1 MSRPIALSDDELS
14 AVMIAC
20 RQLQP
25 RDRDRFL
32 KGVAQAIA
40 ELPERGPGSVHRAID
55 RVEGVLRPAGPAHRR
70 AAVADHPRSDATI
83 LVSASP
89 ISARVNASRSAGR

>member
-32 KGVAQAIA
+32 REVARVIA
-40 ELPERGPGSVHRAID
+40 ELPERERGPGSVHRAITTAWKVCFD
-55 RVEGVLRPAGPAHRR
+55 PPDLRT
-70 AAVADHPRSDATI
+70 DEPRSRAY
-83 LVSASP
+83 
-89 ISARVNASRSAGR
+89 